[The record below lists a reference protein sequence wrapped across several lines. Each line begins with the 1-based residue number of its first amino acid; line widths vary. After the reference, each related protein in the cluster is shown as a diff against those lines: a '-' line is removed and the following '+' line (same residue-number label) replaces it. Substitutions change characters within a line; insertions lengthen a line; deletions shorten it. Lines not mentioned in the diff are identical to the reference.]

1 MDDIF
6 RFADEIQLK
15 LVYEDDV
22 LVSYDVT
29 ALFTNIPV
37 HEAIQI
43 LAEKA
48 FNNNGFNNTYDL
60 QLKKEDL
67 IDFLEVS
74 VKNQR
79 FQFDG
84 GVYEPIDGVAMDSSR
99 GPPLADTFM

>member
-6 RFADEIQLK
+6 RFDDEIQLK

-48 FNNNGFNNTYDL
+48 FNNNWFNNTEIFNWR
-60 QLKKEDL
+60 KKTLL
-67 IDFLEVS
+67 IF
-74 VKNQR
+74 
-79 FQFDG
+79 
-84 GVYEPIDGVAMDSSR
+84 
-99 GPPLADTFM
+99 

>member
-6 RFADEIQLK
+6 RFDDEIQLK

-22 LVSYDVT
+22 LVSYDAT

-48 FNNNGFNNTYDL
+48 FNNNWFNNTEIFNWR
-60 QLKKEDL
+60 KKTLL
-67 IDFLEVS
+67 IF
-74 VKNQR
+74 
-79 FQFDG
+79 
-84 GVYEPIDGVAMDSSR
+84 
-99 GPPLADTFM
+99 